1 MMKKSHTTLAFGLTA
16 KQTIDKDVCP
26 SSTSE
31 KNLRAMLMKTMS
43 WRGFKKPD
51 RSCSYTTKTSEHSDV
66 TRKDLSI
73 TERELS
79 TSSQLSMQRNA
90 VFSIKKSDSYHSFLS
105 EESYALEDEKGL
117 EWGDE
122 DPSSDEDND
131 DDDDDHSITYH
142 SKLNDD
148 GDDNDGVTNDSLNQS
163 GNCSRSNRH
172 LDRCEGRRR
181 RRLSTGRSH
190 GSSSALS
197 LGSSICTYDE
207 SLDNISDSIEIGSSS
222 RHSVGRSGRRRTTHN
237 RHLHHQTKRPVNVS
251 TASDPLSQYSCTSV
265 LHKRLEINLKTHS
278 HHSVSSA
285 RENPRYI
292 VVKADPEDGVNTN
305 NQDHALSTRK
315 SDVPATPNVE
325 HPRFIVIQSK
335 DKDEEDDKD
344 DKHHSRRGRRR
355 RGQSVEK
362 STQSV

>member
-1 MMKKSHTTLAFGLTA
+1 
-16 KQTIDKDVCP
+16 
-26 SSTSE
+26 
-31 KNLRAMLMKTMS
+31 MLMKTMS

-51 RSCSYTTKTSEHSDV
+51 RSCSYTTKTSDYSDV
-66 TRKDLSI
+66 TRQDVSI
-73 TERELS
+73 TEREIS
-79 TSSQLSMQRNA
+79 TNSQLSMQRNA

-105 EESYALEDEKGL
+105 EESFALEDEKEL
-117 EWGDE
+117 EWGAEE

-148 GDDNDGVTNDSLNQS
+148 GDDNDGVTNDSLDQS
-163 GNCSRSNRH
+163 GYCSRSTQH

-190 GSSSALS
+190 GSSSGLS

-207 SLDNISDSIEIGSSS
+207 SLDNISDSLEIGSSS

-237 RHLHHQTKRPVNVS
+237 RHLHHQAQRSRPVSLS

-265 LHKRLEINLKTHS
+265 LHKRLEINLKAHS
-278 HHSVSSA
+278 HHSVSSS
-285 RENPRYI
+285 RENPRYV
-292 VVKADPEDGVNTN
+292 VVKADPDDGVNTN
-305 NQDHALSTRK
+305 NRDDPLQTLK

-325 HPRFIVIQSK
+325 HPRFVVIQSK
-335 DKDEEDDKD
+335 DKDVEDKD
-344 DKHHSRRGRRR
+344 DKHPSRRGRRR
-355 RGQSVEK
+355 RGHSVERT
-362 STQSV
+362 TQSV